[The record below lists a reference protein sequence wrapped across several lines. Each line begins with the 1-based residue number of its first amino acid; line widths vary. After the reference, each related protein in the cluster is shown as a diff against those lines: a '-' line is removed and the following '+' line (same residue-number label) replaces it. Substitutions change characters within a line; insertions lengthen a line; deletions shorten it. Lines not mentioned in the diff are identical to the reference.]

1 MNRFLAFLAVILM
14 GCATGSL
21 TQRMAQVREGMSEGE
36 LTELLGKPKAITNQG
51 ALRTFD
57 YTFTEGGA
65 TTSYYVIV
73 GQDGI
78 VRSSGRN

>member
-36 LTELLGKPKAITNQG
+36 LTELLG
-51 ALRTFD
+51 TFD